1 MSQEVVELCNGELL
15 RGFEQRRNTWFG
27 FPLNKHSCFCIYSKY
42 VIIGGGRYNEENN
55 IKISKFQQRWDTV
68 I

>member
-1 MSQEVVELCNGELL
+1 MSQKVVELCNGELL
-15 RGFEQRRNTWFG
+15 RGFEQRRNMVWFS
-27 FPLNKHSCFCIYSKY
+27 FKQAFLLLYAKY
-42 VIIGGGRYNEENN
+42 AIIGGGRYNEENN